1 MKRRILIVVL
11 CIALVAIFLCG
22 FYIGSQIRL
31 QKRAEQVKVGMTYQE
46 VCDLLGSK
54 GESIGSGMPIY
65 RWKIGL
71 DQDLLIWLRDADTGS
86 FDDWT
91 VISYDIGD
99 RERR

>member
-46 VCDLLGSK
+46 VCDLLGRK
-54 GESIGSGMPIY
+54 EKALAPECRSIAGRLAWI
-65 RWKIGL
+65 K
-71 DQDLLIWLRDADTGS
+71 T
-86 FDDWT
+86 F
-91 VISYDIGD
+91 
-99 RERR
+99 